1 MVAFS
6 AVIFGTGLR
15 AEDAIVLP
23 SGMLV
28 TPLDT
33 IHGAPG
39 PDGLTIR
46 FRFVAPDLADRPAD
60 ETTLSDMTWLCESY
74 ALPRIATPGP
84 VPEQIVITLADR
96 PVEFGTVTPEAKQY
110 FEAFRPERILDIL
123 CNGGLVL
130 HDEHAH
136 QSSPLDTRGA
146 TGPASMSTVCRRPS
160 GAIT

>member
-1 MVAFS
+1 MARLDACARVGPWGRCAAAAGGCMVAFS

-15 AEDAIVLP
+15 AEEAIVLP

-110 FEAFRPERILDIL
+110 FEAFRPD
-123 CNGGLVL
+123 GGICVW
-130 HDEHAH
+130 E
-136 QSSPLDTRGA
+136 
-146 TGPASMSTVCRRPS
+146 MF
-160 GAIT
+160 

>member
-1 MVAFS
+1 MLFS

-15 AEDAIVLP
+15 AEDGDRSAILECCRAA
-23 SGMLV
+23 
-28 TPLDT
+28 DT

-39 PDGLTIR
+39 PDGLTNC

-110 FEAFRPERILDIL
+110 FEAFRPD
-123 CNGGLVL
+123 GGICVW
-130 HDEHAH
+130 E
-136 QSSPLDTRGA
+136 
-146 TGPASMSTVCRRPS
+146 MF
-160 GAIT
+160 